1 MKNVLSVRSTLGH
14 DGDGVVRYTIRA
26 VSDDFAGS
34 TMAWGNVEQ
43 PTQLAILLSGF
54 PKAVGDSVD
63 YNFGTATTG
72 SCELKFGS
80 IDGSGHI
87 GVWSQL
93 VAPCV
98 SRGGSRFQS
107 ADIFF
112 RVEPSGIDQ
121 FCSALRGFVPGQQNE
136 AVLIGVGE
144 W

>member
-1 MKNVLSVRSTLGH
+1 
-14 DGDGVVRYTIRA
+14 
-26 VSDDFAGS
+26 
-34 TMAWGNVEQ
+34 MAWGNVEQ

-63 YNFGTATTG
+63 YSFGTATAG
-72 SCELKFGS
+72 SCELKFCS
-80 IDGSGHI
+80 IDGSCHI
-87 GVWSQL
+87 GVSSQL
-93 VAPCV
+93 VAPYV
-98 SRGGSRFQS
+98 SRGGRFQS